1 MTTMIDELFAKFEG
15 AFAENTI
22 RSYRHD
28 FDQFAKWCAIDNI
41 HPLPAP
47 SISIAAHI
55 DALSLTHKAASI
67 RRRINALS
75 TIYRL
80 GRLEDTTKDPDVTL
94 AMKRMHRK
102 LGRAQ
107 KQAKPLTKIYLD
119 KMIEAQDDSPR
130 GLRNRI
136 LLLMGYETMRRRAEL
151 VGFEFE
157 DLTCLLNGKPA
168 LRLKFSKADQYGEGR
183 LIGISKELEE
193 LIATWRDI
201 VGQDGKILRSVDR
214 HGNIGEKLEPSAIS
228 YILRQVQ
235 ANITLPGNRK
245 PRQWTGHSFR
255 VGAAVDLVERGY
267 TIEQVMRK
275 GDWKSA
281 QAGLRY
287 VMAEE

>member
-1 MTTMIDELFAKFEG
+1 MIDELFAKFEG

-22 RSYRHD
+22 RGYRHD
-28 FDQFAKWCAIDNI
+28 FDQFTKWCAVKNI

-47 SISIAAHI
+47 SVSIAAHI
-55 DALSLTHKAASI
+55 DALSETHKAASI

-75 TIYRL
+75 TIYKL
-80 GRLEDTTKDPDVTL
+80 GRMQDTTKDPDVTL

-107 KQAKPLTKIYLD
+107 KQAKPLTKLYLD

-130 GLRNRI
+130 GLRNKI

-151 VGFEFE
+151 VGFEFS
-157 DLTCLLNGKPA
+157 DVTCLLNGKPA

-183 LIGISKELEE
+183 LIGISKDLEE
-193 LIATWRDI
+193 LIMKWRALM
-201 VGQDGKILRSVDR
+201 GSEGKILRSVDR
-214 HGNIGEKLEPSAIS
+214 HGNIGEKLEPSAVS

-235 ANITLPGNRK
+235 ANITLPGNKK

-255 VGAAVDLVERGY
+255 VGAAVDLVESGY

-275 GDWKSA
+275 GDWKSV

-287 VMAEE
+287 VMAE

>member
-1 MTTMIDELFAKFEG
+1 MIDDLFAKFEG

-22 RSYRHD
+22 RGYRHD
-28 FDQFAKWCAIDNI
+28 FNQFMKWCQSKGI

-47 SISIAAHI
+47 SISIADHI
-55 DALSLTHKAASI
+55 DALSETHKAASI

-80 GRLEDTTKDPDVTL
+80 GRIEDTTKDPDVTL

-107 KQAKPLTKIYLD
+107 KQAKPLTKLYLD
-119 KMIEAQDDSPR
+119 KMIEAQDDNPR
-130 GLRNRI
+130 GLRNKI
-136 LLLMGYETMRRRAEL
+136 LLHMGYETMRRRAEL

-157 DLTCLLNGKPA
+157 DVTCLLNGKPA
-168 LRLKFSKADQYGEGR
+168 LRLRFSKADQYGEGR
-183 LIGISKELEE
+183 LIEISAELHD
-193 LIATWRDI
+193 LIESWSSV
-201 VGQDGKILRSVDR
+201 VGGEGKILRSIDKY
-214 HGNIGEKLEPSAIS
+214 GNIGVKLEPSAIS

-235 ANITLPGNRK
+235 ANITLPGNKK

-255 VGAAVDLVERGY
+255 VGAAVDLVESGY

-275 GDWKSA
+275 GDWKSV

-287 VMAEE
+287 VMAE

>member
-1 MTTMIDELFAKFEG
+1 MIDELFAKFEG

-22 RSYRHD
+22 RGYRHD
-28 FDQFAKWCAIDNI
+28 FDQFARWCSTDGI

-55 DALSLTHKAASI
+55 DALSETHKAASI

-80 GRLEDTTKDPDVTL
+80 GRMQDTTKDPDVTL

-107 KQAKPLTKIYLD
+107 RQAKPLTKLYLD
-119 KMIEAQDDSPR
+119 KMIEAQDDTPR
-130 GLRNRI
+130 GLRNKI

-151 VGFEFE
+151 VGFEFS
-157 DLTCLLNGKPA
+157 DVTCLLNGKPA
-168 LRLKFSKADQYGEGR
+168 LRLRFSKADQYGEGR
-183 LIGISKELEE
+183 LIGISKDLEE
-193 LIATWRDI
+193 LIATWGDI
-201 VGQDGKILRSVDR
+201 IGREGKILRSVDR

-235 ANITLPGNRK
+235 ANITLPGNKK

-255 VGAAVDLVERGY
+255 VGAAVDLVESGY
-267 TIEQVMRK
+267 TIEQVMQK
-275 GDWKSA
+275 GDWKSVE
-281 QAGLRY
+281 AGLRY
-287 VMAEE
+287 VMAE

>member
-1 MTTMIDELFAKFEG
+1 MIDALFAKFEG
-15 AFAENTI
+15 AFAQNTI
-22 RSYRHD
+22 RGYRHD
-28 FDQFAKWCAIDNI
+28 FDQFAKWCVHEGI

-55 DALSLTHKAASI
+55 DALTETHKAASI

-80 GRLEDTTKDPDVTL
+80 GRLKDSTKDPDVTL

-107 KQAKPLTKIYLD
+107 KQAKPLTKHYLD
-119 KMIEAQDDSPR
+119 RMIAAQDDSPR
-130 GLRNRI
+130 GLRNSI

-151 VGFEFE
+151 VGFDFE
-157 DLTCLLNGKPA
+157 DVTCLLNGKPA

-183 LIGISKELEE
+183 LIGISEGLDA
-193 LIATWRDI
+193 LIATWRDL
-201 VGQDGKILRSVDR
+201 VGPKGKILRSIDKY
-214 HGNIGEKLEPSAIS
+214 GNIGERLEPSAIS

-235 ANITLPGNRK
+235 ANITLPENKK

-255 VGAAVDLVERGY
+255 VGAAIDLVESGY

-281 QAGLRY
+281 QASIRY
-287 VMAEE
+287 VMVL

>member
-1 MTTMIDELFAKFEG
+1 MIDALFAKFEG

-22 RSYRHD
+22 RGYRHD
-28 FDQFAKWCAIDNI
+28 FDQFAKWCVHEGI

-55 DALSLTHKAASI
+55 DALTETHKAASI

-80 GRLEDTTKDPDVTL
+80 GRMQDTTKDPDVTL

-107 KQAKPLTKIYLD
+107 RQAKPLTKLYLD

-130 GLRNRI
+130 GLRNKI

-151 VGFEFE
+151 VGFEFS
-157 DLTCLLNGKPA
+157 DVTCLLNGKPA
-168 LRLKFSKADQYGEGR
+168 LRLRFSKADQYGEGR
-183 LIGISKELEE
+183 LIGISKNLSE
-193 LIATWRDI
+193 LIAKWRDI
-201 VGQDGKILRSVDR
+201 VGQEGKILRSVDK

-235 ANITLPGNRK
+235 ANITLPGNKK

-255 VGAAVDLVERGY
+255 VGAAVDLVESGY

-275 GDWKSA
+275 GDWKSV

-287 VMAEE
+287 VMAE

>member
-1 MTTMIDELFAKFEG
+1 MIDELFAKFEG

-22 RSYRHD
+22 RGYRHD
-28 FDQFAKWCAIDNI
+28 FDQFAKWCAQGGIQ
-41 HPLPAP
+41 PLPAP
-47 SISIAAHI
+47 AISIATHI
-55 DALSLTHKAASI
+55 DALSETHKAASI

-80 GRLEDTTKDPDVTL
+80 GRMQDTTKDPDVTL

-107 KQAKPLTKIYLD
+107 RQDKPLTKLYLD
-119 KMIEAQDDSPR
+119 KMIEAQDDNPR
-130 GLRNRI
+130 GLRNKI

-157 DLTCLLNGKPA
+157 DVTCLLNGKPA
-168 LRLKFSKADQYGEGR
+168 MRLRFSKADQYGEGR
-183 LIGISKELEE
+183 LIAISKDLEE
-193 LIATWRDI
+193 LIAQWGDL
-201 VGQDGKILRSVDR
+201 VGCEGNILRFVDR
-214 HGNIGEKLEPSAIS
+214 HGNIGEKLEPSAVS

-235 ANITLPGNRK
+235 ANITLPSNKK

-255 VGAAVDLVERGY
+255 VGAAVDLVESGY

-275 GDWKSA
+275 GDWKSV

-287 VMAEE
+287 VMAE